1 MLIGKFWEAFFIN
14 CILLCHKPLNRVI
27 LKNLILIL
35 SFAPII
41 AFSQQTN
48 EAFEFY
54 AKYTGEYAFINNLEY
69 KHLSAYLGNIDMIVN
84 FNTEK
89 AKLWKGGK
97 FSVYILNDHGE
108 QPSAKYIGELQLF
121 SNIEAPERTKLYEL
135 WYEQTFIKNFSL
147 KIGQQN
153 INSEFAYSDCA
164 LNFINTSFGIMPSI
178 SFNIPI
184 SIFPNTALGAR
195 LHWTINDKWMIQ
207 GAVMSGNPGN
217 ETNNKY
223 GINYEFHRSDGINVL
238 GEAHYTLK
246 VEDHQTGKYKLG
258 FWYHSAKFVAMGDS
272 TKEFKGNFGIYILA
286 DQMIYSEQDDSKQGL
301 SMFIMSGISAK
312 DQNLVHYSYDGGL
325 CYTGLIKGRNDDV
338 LGIGFTNAT
347 FNRELV
353 KEKGIENSE
362 NALELVYLTKINEHF
377 TLQPDFQYFINPGG
391 VKNNSTFIALLRIGI
406 CF

>member
-1 MLIGKFWEAFFIN
+1 L
-14 CILLCHKPLNRVI
+14 KPLT
-27 LKNLILIL
+27 LKNLILVL
-35 SFAPII
+35 AFVPLF
-41 AFSQQTN
+41 AFSQQTRD
-48 EAFEFY
+48 AFEFY
-54 AKYTGEYAFINNLEY
+54 AKYTGDYAIINNPEY
-69 KHLSAYLGNIDMIVN
+69 KHISVYLGNIDMIVN
-84 FNTEK
+84 FNTEN
-89 AKLWKGGK
+89 ANLWKGGK
-97 FSVYILNDHGE
+97 FSAYILNDHGA
-108 QPSAKYIGELQLF
+108 QPSAEYLGELQLF

-135 WYEQTFIKNFSL
+135 WYEQRILKKFSL

-217 ETNNKY
+217 EANNKY
-223 GINYEFHRSDGINVL
+223 GINYELKRSYGINVL
-238 GEAHYTLK
+238 GEAHYTLN
-246 VEDHQTGKYKLG
+246 VEEHQTGKYKLG

-286 DQMIYSEQDDSKQGL
+286 DQIIYTEQDDPKQGL
-301 SMFIMSGISAK
+301 SIFIMSGISSK

-325 CYTGLIKGRNDDV
+325 CYTGLIKGRIEDV
-338 LGIGFTNAT
+338 LGISFTNAT

-353 KEKGIENSE
+353 EEKGMENSE
-362 NALELVYLTKINEHF
+362 NALELIYLTKINEHF
-377 TLQPDFQYFINPGG
+377 TVQPDFQYFINPGG
-391 VKNNSTFIALLRIGI
+391 VKNNNAFIALLRLGI
-406 CF
+406 VF